1 MKKLHIILLE
11 EPGKAGTPED
21 TLTVYV
27 SRHGTKNDALLR
39 MHMQGVLPKYRVV
52 SHTTAPALKTLIGM
66 WFPSLA
72 VISHQFKKLTLGT
85 WLNYFVV
92 LPVSKILKGSTRK
105 NWQNIGEY
113 DQKTKRVYPVPDGET
128 LND

>member
-11 EPGKAGTPED
+11 EPLKSGTPED

-27 SRHGTKNDALLR
+27 SRHGSKNDALLR

-52 SHTTAPALKTLIGM
+52 SHTMAPPVRTLINI

-72 VISHQFKKLTLGT
+72 VIGHQFGKVNLLT
-85 WLNYFVV
+85 WLKYWVA
-92 LPVSKILKGSTRK
+92 LPLSKLFTGSTRK
-105 NWQNIGEY
+105 DWQNIGQF
-113 DQKTKRVYPVPDGET
+113 DTKTKRVYPMPDGEK
-128 LND
+128 LHE